1 MEIKVKILAIDT
13 SCTVA
18 TAAVMDDNKLLGE
31 YYIDDKL
38 THSQKLMPMI
48 DALLKELNLAAKD
61 IDVFAVSTGP
71 GSFTGLRIGIATA
84 KGLASGSGKAMVGVS
99 TLKAMAYRHPMCSY
113 DIMPMIDARNAQVFC
128 GKYKF
133 EDGCRTLL
141 EPQVKNIDDII
152 NEITTPTLV
161 MGDGAIKNMP
171 ALAANKNILFA
182 PPHLNMPSAASVCTA
197 AMDEIR
203 KNGAKTPDDV
213 NAVYIRKSQAEQEK
227 ERMNE
232 K

>member
-1 MEIKVKILAIDT
+1 MKILAIDT

-48 DALLKELNLAAKD
+48 DALLTELSLTPKD
-61 IDVFAVSTGP
+61 IDVFAVSVGP

-84 KGLASGSGKAMVGVS
+84 KGLAAGTGKEMVGVS

-113 DIMPMIDARNAQVFC
+113 GIMPMIDARNAQVFC

-133 EDGCRTLL
+133 DGGCQMLL

-152 NEITTPTLV
+152 DEITTPTLV
-161 MGDGAIKNMP
+161 MGDGAIKYKE

-182 PPHLNMPSAASVCTA
+182 PPHLSMPSAASVCTA
-197 AMDEIR
+197 AMDEIK
-203 KNGAKTPDDV
+203 KNGLKSPDEV

>member
-1 MEIKVKILAIDT
+1 MKILAIDT

-18 TAAVMDDNKLLGE
+18 TAAVTDDNKLLGE

-48 DALLKELNLAAKD
+48 DALLTELGLTPKD

-84 KGLASGSGKAMVGVS
+84 KGLAAGAGKAMAGVS
-99 TLKAMAYRHPMCSY
+99 TLKAMAYRFFVCSY

-128 GKYKF
+128 GKYRF
-133 EDGCRTLL
+133 GDGCKTLL
-141 EPQVKNIDDII
+141 DPQVKNIDDII

-161 MGDGAIKNMP
+161 MGDGAIKYKE

-182 PPHLNMPSAASVCTA
+182 PPHLNMPSAAAVCTA
-197 AMDEIR
+197 AMDEITE
-203 KNGAKTPDDV
+203 NGTKTPDEV

>member
-1 MEIKVKILAIDT
+1 MRILAIDT

-38 THSQKLMPMI
+38 THSQKLMPMV
-48 DALLKELNLAAKD
+48 DALLTELNLTAKD

-84 KGLASGSGKAMVGVS
+84 KGLAAGTGKNMVGVS
-99 TLKAMAYRHPMCSY
+99 TLKAMAYRHPMCNL

-133 EDGCRTLL
+133 DRKCQTLL
-141 EPQVKNIDDII
+141 EPQVKNIEDII

-161 MGDGAIKNMP
+161 MGDGAVKNMK

-197 AMDEIR
+197 AMDEI
-203 KNGAKTPDDV
+203 KESGTSSPDEV

>member
-1 MEIKVKILAIDT
+1 MKILAIDT

-48 DALLKELNLAAKD
+48 DALLTELGLTTKD
-61 IDVFAVSTGP
+61 IDVFAVSVGP

-84 KGLASGSGKAMVGVS
+84 KGLAAGAGKAMADVS
-99 TLKAMAYRHPMCSY
+99 TLKAMAYRHPMCTF

-133 EDGCRTLL
+133 ENGCKTLL
-141 EPQVKNIDDII
+141 SPQVKNIEDII
-152 NEITTPTLV
+152 NEIITPTLV

-171 ALAANKNILFA
+171 ALVANKNILFA
-182 PPHLNMPSAASVCTA
+182 PPHLSMPSASAVCSA
-197 AMDEIR
+197 AMDEI
-203 KNGAKTPDDV
+203 KESGTKTPDEV
-213 NAVYIRKSQAEQEK
+213 NAIYIRKSQAEQEK

>member
-1 MEIKVKILAIDT
+1 MKILAIDT

-18 TAAVMDDNKLLGE
+18 TAAVTDDNKLLGE

-48 DALLKELNLAAKD
+48 DALLTELGLTPKD
-61 IDVFAVSTGP
+61 IDVFAVSVGP

-84 KGLASGSGKAMVGVS
+84 KGFAAGAGKAMAGVS
-99 TLKAMAYRHPMCSY
+99 TLKAMAYRHPMCAL

-133 EDGCRTLL
+133 DGGCKTLL
-141 EPQVKNIDDII
+141 EPQVKNIEDII

-161 MGDGAIKNMP
+161 MGDGAIKNKE

-182 PPHLNMPSAASVCTA
+182 PPHLNMPSAASVCIA
-197 AMDEIR
+197 AMDEI
-203 KNGAKTPDDV
+203 KENGAKSPDEV

>member
-1 MEIKVKILAIDT
+1 MKILAIDT

-48 DALLKELNLAAKD
+48 DALLKELNLTAKD

-84 KGLASGSGKAMVGVS
+84 KGFAAGTGKDMVGVS
-99 TLKAMAYRHPMCSY
+99 TLKAMAYRHPMCAL

-133 EDGCRTLL
+133 ENGCKTLL

-161 MGDGAIKNMP
+161 MGDGAVKNKE
-171 ALAANKNILFA
+171 ALMANKNIMFA
-182 PPHLNMPSAASVCTA
+182 PPHLNMPSAAAVA
-197 AMDEIR
+197 AAGVDEI
-203 KNGAKTPDDV
+203 KENGTKTPDEV

>member
-1 MEIKVKILAIDT
+1 MKILAIDT

-48 DALLKELNLAAKD
+48 DALLTELNLTAKD
-61 IDVFAVSTGP
+61 IDVFAVSVGP

-84 KGLASGSGKAMVGVS
+84 KGLAAGAGKEMAGVS
-99 TLKAMAYRHPMCSY
+99 TLKAMAYRFPLCSY
-113 DIMPMIDARNAQVFC
+113 DIMPMIDARNSQVFC

-133 EDGCRTLL
+133 DGECKTLL
-141 EPQVKNIDDII
+141 EPQVKNIEDII

-161 MGDGAIKNMP
+161 MGDGAVKNKE
-171 ALAANKNILFA
+171 ALTANKNILFA
-182 PPHLNMPSAASVCTA
+182 PPHLNMPSAAAVCTA

-203 KNGAKTPDDV
+203 ENGTKTPDEV

>member
-1 MEIKVKILAIDT
+1 MKILAIDT

-48 DALLKELNLAAKD
+48 DALLTELGLSAKD

-84 KGLASGSGKAMVGVS
+84 KGLAAGSGKDMVGVS
-99 TLKAMAYRHPMCSY
+99 TLKAMAYRHQMCSY

-133 EDGCRTLL
+133 EDGCKTLL

-152 NEITTPTLV
+152 NEISTPTLV
-161 MGDGAIKNMP
+161 MGDGAVKNIK

-182 PPHLNMPSAASVCTA
+182 PPHLNMPSAAAVASA
-197 AMDEIR
+197 AMDEI
-203 KNGAKTPDDV
+203 KESGTSSPDEV